1 MREST
6 LSALKSRPSHHPDL
20 WRISGESI
28 TLADPVVMGILNV
41 TPDSFSDG
49 GELLTVEAAVQR
61 GVQLVQEGA
70 GMLDV
75 GGESTRP
82 GAETVEVGEEID
94 RILPVIRELAV
105 RVPVPISVD
114 TRKAAVAEAALA
126 AGAKVVND
134 VSGLS
139 FDPVLADVVARH
151 RAGVVLMHM
160 RGTPKDMKG
169 HTEYQDLVVDVVAEL
184 GVAVDRAEQSGISP
198 ESIVLDP
205 GIGFAKTSVQNLELL
220 GRVSAIRAL
229 GFPVLIGPSRKSFLG
244 DLLNVPPKD
253 RAVGTAAACVVGYQG
268 GARLF
273 RVHDVATTVQALAV
287 AHAAH
292 AVR

>member
-6 LSALKSRPSHHPDL
+6 LSALKLRPSHHPDL
-20 WRISGESI
+20 WRISQESI
-28 TLADPVVMGILNV
+28 TLADPVVVGILNV

-49 GELLTVEAAVQR
+49 GELLTVAAAVQR
-61 GVQLVQEGA
+61 GVQLVREGA

-82 GAETVEVGEEID
+82 GADTVEVDEEID
-94 RILPVIRELAV
+94 RIVPVLRALAGQ
-105 RVPVPISVD
+105 VPVPLSID
-114 TRKAAVAEAALA
+114 TRKAPVAEAALA

-139 FDPVLADVVARH
+139 FDPDIADVVARH

-160 RGTPKDMKG
+160 RGTPKDMRDR
-169 HTEYQDLVVDVVAEL
+169 TEYHDLVADVVAEL
-184 GVAVDRAEQSGISP
+184 GLAVDRAQRTGIAP
-198 ESIVLDP
+198 ESIALDP
-205 GIGFAKTSVQNLELL
+205 GIGFAKTSAQSLELL
-220 GRVSAIRAL
+220 GQISAIRAL

-273 RVHDVATTVQALAV
+273 RVHDVAATVQALAV
-287 AHAAH
+287 AHAA
-292 AVR
+292 RPIP